1 MADGFRIERISIE
14 GFKGFTRAQEIELKN
29 RHVFLL
35 GPNGKGKSSIVE
47 AIRWGLFGSTGRR
60 NDVVRNGNYSGECRV
75 VIDLSRDG
83 NEWNLTRVLMPGS
96 GESRPELVD
105 HLGEVR
111 NIRDVMPQIHSLD
124 AGEGAHIIFAAQAA
138 PLGRPPED
146 LSPFEKTVIGH
157 LGLTDASALVSHLD
171 TFVKEQGEEETR
183 LARLVDDRRDR
194 LAERISQLQ
203 RQRGAILAAPAWDGE
218 LLPSI
223 AETEDKAKD
232 LIKEMTPDEA
242 DGESGAMRLDALV
255 DKADRALEKRIGL
268 DRTPLAEDL
277 ARLDKDLTELGTIS
291 DILTTIGSKKACL
304 QEAEEAR
311 DKVLNGISL
320 DELRTRLESQRRNA
334 GAVALGRR
342 LGEVAAELIDRSDDV
357 GIMSCPICGTDHD
370 RNELGD
376 LISALSQTDDEQN
389 ASKLRETED
398 QLNAALEADG
408 QVGQLR
414 EDLRAC
420 EDALSKAVAAS
431 EDAKLAEA
439 ISGGHVGDY
448 FEAVKQQKL
457 SIEKQIDG
465 FEDWLKGVQTRVAK
479 LREEARFQ
487 SIQQSLKY
495 LKDVDEEMQSAE
507 RTFQQ
512 FVEFGESVRGI
523 QNSVRSTLTQELRAK
538 APSVANKLTTV
549 FCALTKHD
557 YFDRLV
563 IDDEKLPKLEL
574 LVASSSD
581 TSGTLHPTGVLN
593 GQAESALALV
603 PHFALSQAEEAP
615 TEVYLVL
622 LDDPTRAFDR
632 EHIEILIERLAA
644 LGKRVQ
650 VVVAT
655 QETETFR
662 ELLPKF
668 FERETYVVVEPQDWS
683 PIDGPTLVIQ

>member
-60 NDVVRNGNYSGECRV
+60 NDVVRNGSYSGECRV

-111 NIRDVMPQIHSLD
+111 NIRDVLPQIHSLD

-157 LGLTDASALVSHLD
+157 LGLTDASALVSHLE

-183 LARLVDDRRDR
+183 LARLVDDRRER
-194 LAERISQLQ
+194 LTERISQLQ
-203 RQRGAILAAPAWDGE
+203 RQRGAILAAPPWDGE
-218 LLPSI
+218 LVPSI
-223 AETEDKAKD
+223 AETEDKAKE
-232 LIKEMTPDEA
+232 LIKEITPD
-242 DGESGAMRLDALV
+242 DSDRESGAMRLDALV
-255 DKADRALEKRIGL
+255 DRADRALEKRIGQ
-268 DRTPLAEDL
+268 DQTPLTEDL
-277 ARLDKDLTELGTIS
+277 ARLDQHLTELETIS
-291 DILTTIGSKKACL
+291 DILRTIDRKKTDL
-304 QEAEEAR
+304 RGAEEAR
-311 DKVLNGISL
+311 EQVLNGISL
-320 DELRTRLESQRRNA
+320 DELRTRIESQRRSA
-334 GAVALGRR
+334 GAAALGRR
-342 LGEVAAELIDRSDDV
+342 LGEVAAELIERSEDV
-357 GIMSCPICGTDHD
+357 GIMPCPICGTDHD

-376 LISALSQTDDEQN
+376 LISALSQTDDEKN
-389 ASKLRETED
+389 VSNLRETED
-398 QLNAALEADG
+398 QLKAALEADDR
-408 QVGQLR
+408 VCQLR
-414 EDLRAC
+414 KELRTC
-420 EDALSKAVAAS
+420 EDDLNKAVVSS
-431 EDAKLAEA
+431 EDTKLAEA
-439 ISGGHVGDY
+439 VSGGDVGEY
-448 FEAVKQQKL
+448 VELVIQQKL
-457 SIEKQIDG
+457 SVEKQIDG
-465 FEDWLKGVQTRVAK
+465 FEDWLKGVRTRVMK

-487 SIQQSLKY
+487 SIQRGLKSLKA
-495 LKDVDEEMQSAE
+495 VDEEMQSAE
-507 RTFQQ
+507 QSFQN
-512 FVEFGESVRGI
+512 FVEFGESIRGI
-523 QNSVRSTLTQELRAK
+523 WDSVRSTLTQELRAK
-538 APSVANKLTTV
+538 VPNVANKLTTV

-581 TSGTLHPTGVLN
+581 TSGLLHPTGVLN

-632 EHIEILIERLAA
+632 EHIEILIERLAD

-662 ELLPKF
+662 KLLPKF
-668 FERETYVVVEPQDWS
+668 FERETYLVVEPQDWS
-683 PIDGPTLVIQ
+683 PTDGPTLVFQ

>member
-1 MADGFRIERISIE
+1 
-14 GFKGFTRAQEIELKN
+14 
-29 RHVFLL
+29 
-35 GPNGKGKSSIVE
+35 
-47 AIRWGLFGSTGRR
+47 
-60 NDVVRNGNYSGECRV
+60 
-75 VIDLSRDG
+75 
-83 NEWNLTRVLMPGS
+83 
-96 GESRPELVD
+96 
-105 HLGEVR
+105 
-111 NIRDVMPQIHSLD
+111 MPQIHSLD

-157 LGLTDASALVSHLD
+157 LGLTDASALVSHLE
-171 TFVKEQGEEETR
+171 TFVKEQEEEENR
-183 LARLVDDRRDR
+183 LAKLVDDRRER
-194 LAERISQLQ
+194 LTERISQLE
-203 RQRGAILAAPAWDGE
+203 RQRGAILEAQPWDGD
-218 LLPSI
+218 LIPSV
-223 AETEDKAKD
+223 AETEDKAQV
-232 LIKEMTPDEA
+232 LIKEITLDDP
-242 DGESGAMRLDALV
+242 DGETSAMGLDALV
-255 DKADRALEKRIGL
+255 DMADRALERRIGL

-277 ARLDKDLTELGTIS
+277 AQLDQDLTELETVS
-291 DILTTIGSKKACL
+291 DMLTTIGGKRDYL
-304 QEAEEAR
+304 QEAEKAR
-311 DKVLNGISL
+311 DEILNGISL
-320 DELRTRLESQRRNA
+320 DELRTRVESQRRSA

-342 LGEVAAELIDRSDDV
+342 LGEVAAELIDRRDDV
-357 GIMSCPICGTDHD
+357 GIMPCPICGTDHD
-370 RNELGD
+370 RNELDD
-376 LISALSQTDDEQN
+376 LISVLSQTDDEQN
-389 ASKLRETED
+389 TSKLRETED
-398 QLNAALEADG
+398 QLKAALEADG
-408 QVGQLR
+408 QVCQLR
-414 EDLRAC
+414 EELRAR
-420 EDALSKAVAAS
+420 EDELSKAVAAS
-431 EDAKLAEA
+431 EDAKLAESV
-439 ISGGHVGDY
+439 SGGDVGDY
-448 FEAVKQQKL
+448 VESVKQQKL

-465 FEDWLKGVQTRVAK
+465 FEDWLKSVQTRVAK

-487 SIQQSLKY
+487 SIQQVVKY
-495 LKDVDEEMQSAE
+495 LKAVNEEMQSAE
-507 RTFQQ
+507 RSFQQ

-523 QNSVRSTLTQELRAK
+523 QDSVRSTLTQELRAK
-538 APSVANKLTTV
+538 APSVAKKLTTV

-632 EHIEILIERLAA
+632 EHIEILIERLAD